1 VNIRKGKQ
9 ILCYEY
15 SMEVDWAGETSAD
28 DCDGSFKV
36 SEINESDFD
45 FEVSL
50 RSDIRSPTSP
60 ARTRGKSGGKARG
73 ILKKVL
79 KDELIKILKPI
90 NEEVMAM
97 EADKKKLEEDIKRRK
112 EAEELTAKTR
122 EEKGD
127 LKEKLLLE
135 QKEKDRLLKEQFSQ
149 LN

>member
-1 VNIRKGKQ
+1 
-9 ILCYEY
+9 
-15 SMEVDWAGETSAD
+15 M
-28 DCDGSFKV
+28 
-36 SEINESDFD
+36 
-45 FEVSL
+45 
-50 RSDIRSPTSP
+50 
-60 ARTRGKSGGKARG
+60 
-73 ILKKVL
+73 
-79 KDELIKILKPI
+79 IKILKPI

>member
-1 VNIRKGKQ
+1 MNIRKGKQ

-60 ARTRGKSGGKARG
+60 ARTRGKSGAR
-73 ILKKVL
+73 
-79 KDELIKILKPI
+79 P
-90 NEEVMAM
+90 
-97 EADKKKLEEDIKRRK
+97 EAYSRRSS
-112 EAEELTAKTR
+112 KT
-122 EEKGD
+122 
-127 LKEKLLLE
+127 
-135 QKEKDRLLKEQFSQ
+135 
-149 LN
+149 N